1 MKNKALKNDFQRD
14 YYYLCHVYIQ
24 RDDTKWANVYQRS
37 LSNLYVKIWIVFRG
51 NLVIWII
58 IQNLLTFYSGLK

>member
-1 MKNKALKNDFQRD
+1 MIIGV
-14 YYYLCHVYIQ
+14 LCIQ
-24 RDDTKWANVYQRS
+24 RDDTNWANVYQRS

-51 NLVIWII
+51 DLVIWII